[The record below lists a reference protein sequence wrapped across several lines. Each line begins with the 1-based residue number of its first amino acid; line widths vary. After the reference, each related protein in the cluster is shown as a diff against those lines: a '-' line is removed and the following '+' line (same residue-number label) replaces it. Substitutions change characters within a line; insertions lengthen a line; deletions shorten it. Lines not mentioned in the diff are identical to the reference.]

1 MYGMV
6 KGVTTMGYLLLWTLA
21 LSTPDKVQTCK
32 SVGVWKVMCNVGV
45 GKVMCQCEW
54 VWKVMCRC
62 VGV

>member
-21 LSTPDKVQTCK
+21 LSTPDKVHTCK
-32 SVGVWKVMCNVGV
+32 FVGVWKVMCNVVV
-45 GKVMCQCEW
+45 GKVMSQCEW

-62 VGV
+62 VAI

>member
-6 KGVTTMGYLLLWTLA
+6 NGVTTMGYLMVWRLA

-32 SVGVWKVMCNVGV
+32 SMGVWKVMCNVRV